1 MIITVKNPINDS
13 NVDIEVTIT
22 TNLITYPSG
31 SQELTVS
38 ASGSV
43 LLDAPAETLP

>member
-1 MIITVKNPINDS
+1 MIITVKNPIDNSDV
-13 NVDIEVTIT
+13 NIEVTIT
-22 TNLITYPSG
+22 TKLITYPNG